1 MSTIYERQGYLSRE
15 DYLQHLAEDY
25 NADLDTVIAIAEIL
39 GEVEDFDG
47 LVTTIAA
54 EEARSP

>member
-25 NADLDTVIAIAEIL
+25 NADIDTVLAIADFL
-39 GEVEDFDG
+39 GEEEDFDG
-47 LVTTIAA
+47 LIIIIAA

>member
-1 MSTIYERQGYLSRE
+1 MSTIYERQGCLSRE

-25 NADLDTVIAIAEIL
+25 NADIDTVLAIADFL
-39 GEVEDFDG
+39 GEGEDFDG
-47 LVTTIAA
+47 LIIIIAD

>member
-25 NADLDTVIAIAEIL
+25 NADIDTVLAIADFL
-39 GEVEDFDG
+39 GEEEDLDG
-47 LVTTIAA
+47 LIIIIAA